1 MKKIL
6 LSFFAMLAFS
16 NTAFADD
23 QLKVENV
30 YLSTTADNTDFVV
43 FLDQDAKSSVS
54 GVNFSIQLPD
64 GVEFVKDNSGEPQY
78 KMGTTFDSSPT
89 LNIVDGILKV
99 AMGSS
104 NPIKGT
110 KGTLIAFKIKRSSS
124 FNAANG
130 DVLTGG
136 KIFSAF
142 ESKKGVV
149 GDDVPL
155 SDFNF
160 DIKVTDRVVLDEN
173 SPFEPDAI
181 GEVNVLVKRTIKKNT
196 WSTIYLPLDMDYT
209 AVLSAFGSD
218 VKIASFTGWSIDID
232 GTTVNSIN
240 VEFTTVAENAME
252 AGKPYLICLSNDVSE
267 FMVDGVDVYDPE
279 NNPETVQ
286 IKVNGKNSKG
296 TMKGNFGL
304 HAMNQYDMFLQN
316 NSFYYALAGQNIKG
330 FRAIF
335 TFKDNLNKSYLISEN
350 SETRALFS
358 IDGASGTTG
367 INSNSFVVA
376 KTGKVY
382 SMTGI
387 YMGEME
393 DMNSLP
399 KGVYIVDGKKVVK
412 K

>member
-1 MKKIL
+1 MKKNL
-6 LSFFAMLAFS
+6 LSLFAMLAFS

-89 LNIVDGILKV
+89 LNIDNGILKV
-99 AMGSS
+99 AMGSEK
-104 NPIKGT
+104 PIKGT
-110 KGTLIAFKIKRSSS
+110 KGTLIAFKIKRSST

-136 KIFSAF
+136 KIFEAS
-142 ESKKGVV
+142 ESKSGLI
-149 GDDVPL
+149 DL

-160 DIKVTDRVVLDEN
+160 NITVTDRVVLDEN
-173 SPFEPDAI
+173 SPFEPDAFN
-181 GEVNVLVKRTIKKNT
+181 GVNVLMKRTIKKNT
-196 WSTIYLPLDMDYT
+196 WSTICFPFDMST
-209 AVLSAFGSD
+209 AVVENIFGSD
-218 VKIASFTGWSIDID
+218 VKVAEFSDWSCDIEA
-232 GTTVNSIN
+232 GNVNSIN
-240 VEFTTVAENAME
+240 VNFKTIDSKEIYGGDPF
-252 AGKPYLICLSNDVSE
+252 LIYTSKDISE
-267 FMVDGVDVYDPE
+267 FSVDNVAFYSASDKIIQESRRSP
-279 NNPETVQ
+279 
-286 IKVNGKNSKG
+286 KG
-296 TMKGNFGL
+296 TMSGKYGL
-304 HAMNQYDMFLQN
+304 HGMSQYDMFLQN
-316 NSFYYALAGQNIKG
+316 NTFYYALEGQNIKG
-330 FRAIF
+330 FRAVFIF
-335 TFKDNLNKSYLISEN
+335 QDAQGNPYLISNN

-358 IDGASGTTG
+358 IDGVSGTTG